1 MARSIHRRL
10 QSSAAVAL
18 LAVFGTTTCL
28 STAWSSAATT
38 TSKNVASAI
47 SISSVTKAVDP
58 TAIPLGDGHVT
69 SKPKVNYVD
78 SCVTKF
84 STQAGGAFRDGP
96 WINLMK
102 KTWNSVT
109 KVAVVGT
116 VRWSNANYLVS
127 SNGTRRQISTNDL
140 PVDHTTGIFPV
151 GSTDPA
157 FNYDRNPNSIK
168 AQSFSWS
175 LPLSPV
181 ALKTPKC
188 LGLGLIGVLNDG
200 VVLFDALD
208 GEGRDAG
215 AHETLDSYGGHPQ
228 QSEIYH
234 HHAVPSQVIAAASG
248 SSTLVGYALDGY
260 GIFVERNSSGA
271 LLTNAQLDVCH
282 GRTSKVLWN
291 GTVQSVYHYDA
302 TIEYPYTIGCSH
314 GSTKA

>member
-1 MARSIHRRL
+1 MARSIHRRFP
-10 QSSAAVAL
+10 SSAVVAL
-18 LAVFGTTTCL
+18 LAVVGTMTCW
-28 STAWSSAATT
+28 SAAWSSAATN
-38 TSKNVASAI
+38 TSRAVASVNWTA
-47 SISSVTKAVDP
+47 SISKPVDP
-58 TAIPLGDGHVT
+58 TAIPLGDGHVS
-69 SKPKVNYVD
+69 SKPKINYVD

-84 STQAGGAFRDGP
+84 SNQAGGAFRVGP
-96 WINLMK
+96 WINLTK

-109 KVAVVGT
+109 KVAVVGS
-116 VRWSNANYLVS
+116 VRWSSASFTVAT
-127 SNGTRRQISTNDL
+127 NGTRRLVTTNDL
-140 PVDHTTGIFPV
+140 PTDHTTGIFPV

-181 ALKTPKC
+181 AAKTPRC

-234 HHAVPSQVIAAASG
+234 HHAVPNQVIAGATA
-248 SSTLVGYALDGY
+248 SSTLVGYATDGY
-260 GIFVERNSSGA
+260 GIFVERSANGA

-302 TIEYPYTIGCSH
+302 TMEYPYTLGCFH
-314 GSTKA
+314 GSNNA